1 MENSKSDIDIR
12 PYNILK
18 VCKIISFGVMIL
30 AVIAAI
36 ALLISGSLAG
46 LLSVPLLIL
55 ALYYLIIGLVC
66 NSISKVSTLTYRP
79 AYIMLFLLLA
89 PLIFFIIPL

>member
-18 VCKIISFGVMIL
+18 VCKIISFGIMIL

-36 ALLISGSLAG
+36 ALLLSGSLAG
-46 LLSVPLLIL
+46 LLS
-55 ALYYLIIGLVC
+55 
-66 NSISKVSTLTYRP
+66 
-79 AYIMLFLLLA
+79 
-89 PLIFFIIPL
+89 FII